1 MREGVE
7 TEGTKGQR
15 FKESKK
21 QNLRG
26 RGYQVGN
33 RRETRGWAIK
43 AMFEAKPVELC
54 ENPPTNKLGAQIH
67 SPRE

>member
-7 TEGTKGQR
+7 TGGTKGQR

-33 RRETRGWAIK
+33 CRETRGWAIK

-67 SPRE
+67 CPRE